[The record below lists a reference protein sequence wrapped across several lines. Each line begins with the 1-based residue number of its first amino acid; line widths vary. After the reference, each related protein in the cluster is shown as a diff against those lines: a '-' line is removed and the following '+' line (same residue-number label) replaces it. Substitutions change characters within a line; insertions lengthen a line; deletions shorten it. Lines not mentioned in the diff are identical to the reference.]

1 MLEFLKGLNL
11 WQWLFFLIA
20 LAMTLTFITLL
31 GAGFINFMRG
41 KSKPAAEPEIKEDN
55 KPKAPVNTS
64 GKMSEVES
72 YFKLP
77 ESTRKDNPPG

>member
-1 MLEFLKGLNL
+1 MIEFLKGLNF

-41 KSKPAAEPEIKEDN
+41 KKQPVPAEEKQDN
-55 KPKAPVNTS
+55 TPKAPVNTS

-77 ESTRKDNPPG
+77 ESSNTENPPS